1 MTSQNYLIEM
11 ARRTRP
17 SGCLIVDKS
26 TPVVAFGDVTTSR
39 VATLGINPSDREFVE
54 NGKLLDRNNRRLET
68 LDSLKAND
76 SEVLTTEQAQ
86 SLLAGCYDYFK
97 TGKAYGNW
105 FDILDQ
111 VINSGLGVSYYDGS
125 ACHLDLVQWATST
138 KWASLP
144 KSIRIR
150 LLDEGTQHL
159 RDQLTNEQI
168 SHVIVNGRAVWNELT
183 RSKFLTYD
191 EVGCL
196 TYGSQQT
203 KSKLIVGNAGSTKFI
218 GWTANLQ
225 SGFGAKDKEF
235 REKLIEWL
243 KEHAK

>member
-11 ARRTRP
+11 ARRPRP
-17 SGCLIVDKS
+17 SGCLIVDGS
-26 TPVVAFGDVTTSR
+26 TPVVSFGDVTTSR
-39 VATLGINPSDREFVE
+39 IATLGINPSDREFIE
-54 NGKLLDRNNRRLET
+54 NGKLLDGDSRRLET
-68 LDSLKAND
+68 LDSLGSKE
-76 SEVLTTEQAQ
+76 SETLSTVQAQ
-86 SLLAGCYDYFK
+86 ALLDSCFSYFK
-97 TGKAYGNW
+97 TGNAYGQW
-105 FDILDQ
+105 FDILDH
-111 VINSGLGVSYYDGS
+111 VINSGFNASYYDGS

-138 KWASLP
+138 KWASIAKP
-144 KSIRIR
+144 IQIR

-159 RDQLTNEQI
+159 QDQLTNEQI

-183 RSKFLTYD
+183 RSKFLTYN

-235 REKLIEWL
+235 RKKLIEWL